1 MFKTVLLFILLSSKF
16 IVFPQEI
23 SNKLFFSTTSMVS
36 NKNSISILLD
46 SSKLDSDLIKSY
58 SIENIFGQALV
69 GSLCAATFAAFPF
82 SATSSK
88 LGSRDQLNS
97 ASAILTIAWYTFGAA
112 VGVHWIAKSENPELS
127 FWGTFG
133 SSVIGACLGTGF
145 IYLLSDGIKSPP
157 HFSVVIAAVS
167 PIISSMIY
175 ASFISDWPNENR
187 DLSLQK
193 DILAHKD
200 LINHSKIF
208 DLELLRI
215 NF

>member
-1 MFKTVLLFILLSSKF
+1 MFKMIIILLFLSF
-16 IVFPQEI
+16 HFRVVAQEDPI
-23 SNKLFFSTTSMVS
+23 IIENSNLRTLSHENF
-36 NKNSISILLD
+36 NDNQKNFVRSDSIS
-46 SSKLDSDLIKSY
+46 SRNY
-58 SIENIFGQALV
+58 SFGNVCGQAIV
-69 GSLCAATFAAFPF
+69 GSLCATGFAVLPF
-82 SATSSK
+82 SAVSSG
-88 LGSRDQLNS
+88 LGSKDQVNS

-157 HFSVVIAAVS
+157 HFSVVIAALS

-175 ASFISDWPNENR
+175 TSFVADWPSESQNIA
-187 DLSLQK
+187 LQK
-193 DILAHKD
+193 NILSHKD
-200 LINHSKIF
+200 LVNHSKVF
-208 DLELLRI
+208 DLEFLRI